1 MRKPETTYVFGSV
14 SEKLAGSLSSLHSS
28 PAAFPRHPQDFCSH
42 LLFPLTLFSKPVMSV
57 PKIPLKVL
65 KVASVNPSSPLDS
78 WLEPANTV
86 PLGRLPFRQVSSNLG
101 LVTSGL
107 LTRVDLPWF
116 PGQSRERSWAQ
127 SQDTGDFSKRTGERE
142 SSPVG

>member
-1 MRKPETTYVFGSV
+1 
-14 SEKLAGSLSSLHSS
+14 
-28 PAAFPRHPQDFCSH
+28 
-42 LLFPLTLFSKPVMSV
+42 MSV

-78 WLEPANTV
+78 WLEPTDII

-116 PGQSRERSWAQ
+116 PGQSRERSSAQ
-127 SQDTGDFSKRTGERE
+127 SQDTGDFSKNRRE
-142 SSPVG
+142 GKFPGGVKAEGAWGGVGFSNHQPAFPPSPHLPSASESIHFESNLITEI